1 MEYVEMA
8 LTSLNQLV
16 AGEPVTTTIQ
26 SILRIQEAVERF
38 ISGSAEVDSD
48 DTASPG
54 HNLLSV
60 QFPSIN
66 RNNAGSASDL
76 IYFTDRNHDFG
87 SNYQS
92 NTGLQFG
99 SDSAADPLWG
109 SNFDVTTTDLFNFFS
124 T

>member
-16 AGEPVTTTIQ
+16 AGEPITTTIQ

-54 HNLLSV
+54 QNLLSV
-60 QFPSIN
+60 QFPSTN
-66 RNNAGSASDL
+66 RNNAGSASNL
-76 IYFTDRNHDFG
+76 IYFTDRNHDLG

-92 NTGLQFG
+92 NTGLQT
-99 SDSAADPLWG
+99 SSNSSAGPLWG
-109 SNFDVTTTDLFNFFS
+109 SNFDVLTTDLFNFFS